1 MKKKAC
7 AILVGTVLICQ
18 TASVYGAVQDYQAV
32 TKADKEDNKTIQTF
46 QTEDGD
52 GNTVTVAA
60 VNDILYVTA
69 KDAGIYSKPGEDTE
83 KLADVSLGDELS
95 RSAVCDNGWSKVS
108 CEVDGNQIIGYIQ
121 NQMLSDTDQI
131 EPANEEVEVKSDA
144 TVLDYPGRKDG
155 EEIGEVLELDQVKQT
170 GTVNKVWSRIEY
182 QNADGTDAV
191 GYIPTSCL
199 NLPET
204 AETEEDTIDKIAG
217 LYDVSVEEIAYI
229 NQIPYPYRLAV
240 GEALLIPDGVSS
252 GVKMTASANGYAYP
266 YISPWVLRQT
276 LPYMSGLLVFS
287 YGFTEEGELIQPVPS
302 DDTMRRMAEEY
313 GRNAY
318 LTLTPLGP
326 DGKFSNSRIHA
337 VLTSEESTER
347 LLSELQREVR
357 EKKFRGVD
365 VDFEYILK
373 EDRDLFTAFVRELRV
388 RMNEEGYLVSVAL
401 APKTSAEQPGLL
413 YEGKDYG
420 GLGEA
425 ANQVLLMTYEWGYR
439 YGPPMAVAPLNKVRQ
454 VVEYALT
461 EIPSEKILLGV
472 PNYGYDWILPF
483 MRGESQAV
491 TIGHV
496 EAVQIAI
503 NNSAVIEFD
512 ETAQSPYFTYEKDN
526 VRHEV
531 WFEDVRSLSAKY
543 SLIKEYNLR
552 GMAVWQ
558 IMRLFRAMWILFDD
572 FFEKRE

>member
-1 MKKKAC
+1 M
-7 AILVGTVLICQ
+7 
-18 TASVYGAVQDYQAV
+18 
-32 TKADKEDNKTIQTF
+32 
-46 QTEDGD
+46 
-52 GNTVTVAA
+52 
-60 VNDILYVTA
+60 
-69 KDAGIYSKPGEDTE
+69 
-83 KLADVSLGDELS
+83 
-95 RSAVCDNGWSKVS
+95 
-108 CEVDGNQIIGYIQ
+108 
-121 NQMLSDTDQI
+121 
-131 EPANEEVEVKSDA
+131 
-144 TVLDYPGRKDG
+144 
-155 EEIGEVLELDQVKQT
+155 
-170 GTVNKVWSRIEY
+170 
-182 QNADGTDAV
+182 
-191 GYIPTSCL
+191 
-199 NLPET
+199 
-204 AETEEDTIDKIAG
+204 
-217 LYDVSVEEIAYI
+217 
-229 NQIPYPYRLAV
+229 
-240 GEALLIPDGVSS
+240 
-252 GVKMTASANGYAYP
+252 
-266 YISPWVLRQT
+266 
-276 LPYMSGLLVFS
+276 
-287 YGFTEEGELIQPVPS
+287 
-302 DDTMRRMAEEY
+302 
-313 GRNAY
+313 
-318 LTLTPLGP
+318 
-326 DGKFSNSRIHA
+326 
-337 VLTSEESTER
+337 
-347 LLSELQREVR
+347 
-357 EKKFRGVD
+357 
-365 VDFEYILK
+365 K

-413 YEGKDYG
+413 YEGKDYE

-503 NNSAVIEFD
+503 SNSAVIEFD
-512 ETAQSPYFTYEKDN
+512 GTAQSPYFTYERDN

-558 IMRLFRAMWILFDD
+558 IMRLFRAMWVLFDD